1 MSSGSIP
8 PPPPTPGGTVYLSP
22 EQWADRRKLI
32 KRTIIIVLSAVLLI
46 AGLFVGGIL
55 ALVFGLLKSSE
66 PYKHSV
72 QVATN
77 DPRVQARLGAPV
89 KPGWMFGGS
98 IREVNDDGTANLN
111 IDLVGAANKGTLY
124 VEAKKTAGTWSYQT
138 LTLKVQGQADLD
150 LLQPGHDPG
159 QEK

>member
-1 MSSGSIP
+1 MEGS
-8 PPPPTPGGTVYLSP
+8 
-22 EQWADRRKLI
+22 RKQF
-32 KRTIIIVLSAVLLI
+32 KRTIIIAVTAGLLLI
-46 AGLFVGGIL
+46 GLFVGGIL

-72 QVATN
+72 QVATS
-77 DPRVQARLGAPV
+77 DPRVQAKLGAPV

-138 LTLKVQGQADLD
+138 LTVKVQGQPDLD
-150 LLQPGHDPG
+150 LLRPDHDHG